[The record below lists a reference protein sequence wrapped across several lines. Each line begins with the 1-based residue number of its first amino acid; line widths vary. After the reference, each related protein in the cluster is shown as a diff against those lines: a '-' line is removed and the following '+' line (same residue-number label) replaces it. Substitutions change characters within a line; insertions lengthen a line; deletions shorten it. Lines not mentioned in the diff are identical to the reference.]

1 MRDERKRVKDQEG
14 SEKRDSRRPL
24 TVRDVSLI
32 RLAKNG
38 DLDSIKQMIKE
49 GVNINEQDET
59 GWTVLHEACVRNLPR
74 MVDYLL
80 RHGADPSISNI
91 SGEMAL
97 HCAARVGCLRIVRA
111 LIYYNADPLVSNHRG
126 EKPLDLCHDPEVSS
140 FLKQHTE
147 TNQSHMLTS
156 SGSGKS
162 SHSKVRQHAHGTK
175 HLMSS
180 FSGTTISSSTEYY
193 GGGGKDNSSIA
204 SPSNVCSDSEDDGHS
219 HSVKKDPYAFEDDEN
234 DETVNNSGNSL
245 LHSASGVNNSNN
257 TNTQATG
264 HIGVHSGCGVSVGAP
279 ANLNKSTSSNSA
291 ISSSSTTTITTTT
304 TTTTTTTSVNTNTN
318 TSPNSNIS
326 LGSIDSLSKHTRQ
339 LSSSNLS
346 TTVEC
351 GNTTLDSNNDNTLTT
366 LTGTINSALTTTTA
380 PNNSSN
386 YTTSN
391 NNCASI
397 GGPPL
402 RLRFAKEAGQYT
414 LMEHQQQQIDLSL
427 SNCDA
432 NLVPSSCGIICTTT
446 EASHVTVISDSDND
460 NKNMNFQ
467 MDIDN
472 NNNNNSSDN
481 VSNEHNSNM
490 GTSMT
495 IKSEPIIVSGDEE
508 LNHVSTS
515 CHSESSGGEEISAQK
530 VPPLRIKFASGTS
543 GDESSSMT
551 SSCMSVGATGG
562 GLAIHA
568 INNVENNWTNE
579 SNMNDKCDVKPRVSD
594 DGLMTVNNK
603 SDGKEAGVT
612 VTSLVSTS
620 VVSLNAPVPD
630 KVSCSSVE
638 NIGDGNSGSSTTTTI
653 TATGTTETVHDQYS
667 SYHEKLSKSCDH
679 VVATNVH
686 HDESSTEL
694 SISCTPPSTCITSAG
709 MNTSVNITSGV
720 NTVEMNSNRSNAS
733 NANRVKMDN
742 TLETSE
748 CHGKSGNNNS
758 NNNNNNNNHTH
769 NRSNNNS
776 NNTNNGNREV
786 SKDTHRHRSG
796 RTLRSHTA
804 AQREKEEKERH
815 TDDAT
820 PIKKRKLRSRS
831 DTVTNHENISHQ
843 SRSGGGIG
851 TVNANNSPVTTVHAG
866 SSTESSNVSLSS
878 NAVANMDVIEDKHG
892 CSTVTAS
899 SQSDS
904 HMDNEEKKVS
914 VGSSQSTVLTDKDTT
929 DVHMTCVSEME
940 GGHSVSSSTT
950 TSSSTNTTATTTT
963 HTPTNTTTTT
973 TTTDN
978 DNSNKMEV
986 DVKPEMCGTAVSV
999 VTLNM
1004 DGSND
1009 VNVVSS
1015 VSEVGVTTVV
1025 TTTVGVA
1032 GIATSTPSSSS
1043 LAEQIG
1049 GCYSEADGDMS
1060 YLFCP
1065 SAPGDEDRKDVELL
1079 KFQNPYDKAAELN
1092 KNLRELVNNLVKVH
1106 PKAPCGYQDYLLV
1119 TRNYLLA
1126 NQLSFATYV
1135 KRSAPSHLEAT
1146 FVELFNEQEEER
1158 YAQALKHQSEREHLQ
1173 LGAEQAVLRAQ
1184 TRGALAVA
1192 NQSKPYSFCSI
1203 LSYNDLTYIPPVGK
1217 LENREEE
1224 NIRDRFTPRTFI
1236 GWLQDIIDTF
1246 QNEKKKL
1253 LCRQL
1258 HEAESLMMVQKLDW
1272 EMKTRETLASNIDCI
1287 GVVDVFKDIPA
1298 NYVPLIPVP
1307 NDFPLF
1313 AHDPVHRT
1321 TTTTTTTAAPVAA
1334 ATTATTMSTTPSTS
1348 IPITPTTNTTTHTAV
1363 NHSPTVSAT
1372 TTTLTNNS

>member
-219 HSVKKDPYAFEDDEN
+219 HSGLSVTTNTSHHNISPINTNQQLDLNCLSSTGHHNHPTSSPSLSSVPKSVTDVHISSAKSLKKDPYAFEDDEN

-264 HIGVHSGCGVSVGAP
+264 HIGVHSGCGVSVGGP
-279 ANLNKSTSSNSA
+279 ANLNKSTSSNST
-291 ISSSSTTTITTTT
+291 ISSSTTTTIT

-432 NLVPSSCGIICTTT
+432 NLAPSSCGIICTTT

-472 NNNNNSSDN
+472 NNNNNSNDN

-508 LNHVSTS
+508 LNH
-515 CHSESSGGEEISAQK
+515 
-530 VPPLRIKFASGTS
+530 
-543 GDESSSMT
+543 
-551 SSCMSVGATGG
+551 
-562 GLAIHA
+562 
-568 INNVENNWTNE
+568 
-579 SNMNDKCDVKPRVSD
+579 
-594 DGLMTVNNK
+594 
-603 SDGKEAGVT
+603 
-612 VTSLVSTS
+612 
-620 VVSLNAPVPD
+620 
-630 KVSCSSVE
+630 
-638 NIGDGNSGSSTTTTI
+638 
-653 TATGTTETVHDQYS
+653 
-667 SYHEKLSKSCDH
+667 
-679 VVATNVH
+679 
-686 HDESSTEL
+686 
-694 SISCTPPSTCITSAG
+694 
-709 MNTSVNITSGV
+709 
-720 NTVEMNSNRSNAS
+720 
-733 NANRVKMDN
+733 
-742 TLETSE
+742 
-748 CHGKSGNNNS
+748 
-758 NNNNNNNNHTH
+758 
-769 NRSNNNS
+769 
-776 NNTNNGNREV
+776 
-786 SKDTHRHRSG
+786 DTHRHRSG

-851 TVNANNSPVTTVHAG
+851 TVNVNNSPVTTVHAG

-878 NAVANMDVIEDKHG
+878 NAVANMDVIEDTHG

-914 VGSSQSTVLTDKDTT
+914 VGSSQSTVLMDKDTT

-950 TSSSTNTTATTTT
+950 TSSTNTTATTTT
-963 HTPTNTTTTT
+963 HTHTPTPTNTTTT

-986 DVKPEMCGTAVSV
+986 DGKPEMCGTAVSV

-1043 LAEQIG
+1043 LAEQIS
-1049 GCYSEADGDMS
+1049 GCYSEADCDMS

-1321 TTTTTTTAAPVAA
+1321 TTATTTTAAPVAA

-1363 NHSPTVSAT
+1363 NNSPTVSAT

>member
-1 MRDERKRVKDQEG
+1 
-14 SEKRDSRRPL
+14 
-24 TVRDVSLI
+24 
-32 RLAKNG
+32 
-38 DLDSIKQMIKE
+38 MIKE

-91 SGEMAL
+91 NGDVAL

-111 LIYYNADPLVSNHRG
+111 LLYYNADPLLSNHRG

-147 TNQSHMLTS
+147 TNQSHMLAS

-162 SHSKVRQHAHGTK
+162 SHLKVRQHTHGTK

-180 FSGTTISSSTEYY
+180 FSGTTVSSSTEHH

-204 SPSNVCSDSEDDGHS
+204 SPSNIYSDSEDDGHS
-219 HSVKKDPYAFEDDEN
+219 LSGLNITTNISHHNISPNNTNQQLDLNCLSSTGHYNHPTSSPSLPSVPKSVTDMHISSSKSLKKDPYAFEDDEN

-245 LHSASGVNNSNN
+245 LHPASGVNNSNN

-264 HIGVHSGCGVSVGAP
+264 HIGVHSSCGVSVGTP
-279 ANLNKSTSSNSA
+279 VNFNKSTSSNST
-291 ISSSSTTTITTTT
+291 ISTTTITTITTTT
-304 TTTTTTTSVNTNTN
+304 TTTTIVNTNTN
-318 TSPNSNIS
+318 TSPNSNTSI
-326 LGSIDSLSKHTRQ
+326 GSIDSLSKHTRQ

-351 GNTTLDSNNDNTLTT
+351 GNIILDSSNDNT
-366 LTGTINSALTTTTA
+366 LTGTINSAFTTTIA

-391 NNCASI
+391 NNCGSV

-427 SNCDA
+427 SNCET
-432 NLVPSSCGIICTTT
+432 NLVPSSSGIICTTT
-446 EASHVTVISDSDND
+446 ETSHVAVVSDSDND
-460 NKNMNFQ
+460 HNNMNFQ
-467 MDIDN
+467 MNIN
-472 NNNNNSSDN
+472 NNNGSDN

-495 IKSEPIIVSGDEE
+495 IKSESVTVSGDEE

-551 SSCMSVGATGG
+551 SSCMSVGATCG
-562 GLAIHA
+562 GLTTHP
-568 INNVENNWTNE
+568 INNVENNSSNE

-612 VTSLVSTS
+612 VTSIVSTS
-620 VVSLNAPVPD
+620 VVSVPE

-638 NIGDGNSGSSTTTTI
+638 NIGDGNSGSGATTV

-667 SYHEKLSKSCDH
+667 SHHEKLSKSYDH

-686 HDESSTEL
+686 HNESSTEL
-694 SISCTPPSTCITSAG
+694 SISCTPPSTCTTSTG

-720 NTVEMNSNRSNAS
+720 NTVEMSSNRSNAS
-733 NANRVKMDN
+733 NANRVKVDN

-758 NNNNNNNNHTH
+758 NHNNHTH
-769 NRSNNNS
+769 NRNSNN

-831 DTVTNHENISHQ
+831 DTVTNHENISQQ
-843 SRSGGGIG
+843 SRSGSGIG
-851 TVNANNSPVTTVHAG
+851 TVNANNSPITTVHAG
-866 SSTESSNVSLSS
+866 SSTESSNVSSS
-878 NAVANMDVIEDKHG
+878 NAVANMDVIEDTHG
-892 CSTVTAS
+892 CLTVTVS

-904 HMDNEEKKVS
+904 HMGSEEKKVS
-914 VGSSQSTVLTDKDTT
+914 VGSSQCTVLTDKDTT
-929 DVHMTCVSEME
+929 DVHMTCVSEIE
-940 GGHSVSSSTT
+940 GGHSVSLS
-950 TSSSTNTTATTTT
+950 TTAT
-963 HTPTNTTTTT
+963 TTTTT

-978 DNSNKMEV
+978 DNSKKMEV
-986 DVKPEMCGTAVSV
+986 DEKPEMCGTAVSV
-999 VTLNM
+999 AKLNM

-1009 VNVVSS
+1009 VDVVSS
-1015 VSEVGVTTVV
+1015 VSEVGATTVV
-1025 TTTVGVA
+1025 TTTVDIA

-1043 LAEQIG
+1043 LGEQTG
-1049 GCYSEADGDMS
+1049 GRSSEADCDMS

-1065 SAPGDEDRKDVELL
+1065 SAPGDEDRKDIELL
-1079 KFQNPYDKAAELN
+1079 KFQNPYGKAAELN

-1135 KRSAPSHLEAT
+1135 KRSPPSHLEAT

-1321 TTTTTTTAAPVAA
+1321 TTTTTITTAGQTAA
-1334 ATTATTMSTTPSTS
+1334 TATTMSTTPSTP
-1348 IPITPTTNTTTHTAV
+1348 IPITHTTNTTTHTAV
-1363 NHSPTVSAT
+1363 SNSPTVSAT
-1372 TTTLTNNS
+1372 TTTPTNNS

>member
-1 MRDERKRVKDQEG
+1 
-14 SEKRDSRRPL
+14 
-24 TVRDVSLI
+24 
-32 RLAKNG
+32 
-38 DLDSIKQMIKE
+38 MIKE

-219 HSVKKDPYAFEDDEN
+219 HSGLSVTTNTSHHNISPINTNQQLDLNCLSSTGHHNHPTSSPSLSSVPKSVTDVHISSAKSLKKDPYAFEDDEN

-264 HIGVHSGCGVSVGAP
+264 HIGVHSGCGVSVGGP
-279 ANLNKSTSSNSA
+279 ANLNKSTSSNST
-291 ISSSSTTTITTTT
+291 ISSSTTTTIT

-432 NLVPSSCGIICTTT
+432 NLAPSSCGIICTTT

-472 NNNNNSSDN
+472 NNNNNSNDN

-508 LNHVSTS
+508 LNH
-515 CHSESSGGEEISAQK
+515 
-530 VPPLRIKFASGTS
+530 
-543 GDESSSMT
+543 
-551 SSCMSVGATGG
+551 
-562 GLAIHA
+562 
-568 INNVENNWTNE
+568 
-579 SNMNDKCDVKPRVSD
+579 
-594 DGLMTVNNK
+594 
-603 SDGKEAGVT
+603 
-612 VTSLVSTS
+612 
-620 VVSLNAPVPD
+620 
-630 KVSCSSVE
+630 
-638 NIGDGNSGSSTTTTI
+638 
-653 TATGTTETVHDQYS
+653 
-667 SYHEKLSKSCDH
+667 
-679 VVATNVH
+679 
-686 HDESSTEL
+686 
-694 SISCTPPSTCITSAG
+694 
-709 MNTSVNITSGV
+709 
-720 NTVEMNSNRSNAS
+720 
-733 NANRVKMDN
+733 
-742 TLETSE
+742 
-748 CHGKSGNNNS
+748 
-758 NNNNNNNNHTH
+758 
-769 NRSNNNS
+769 
-776 NNTNNGNREV
+776 
-786 SKDTHRHRSG
+786 DTHRHRSG

-851 TVNANNSPVTTVHAG
+851 TVNVNNSPVTTVHAG

-878 NAVANMDVIEDKHG
+878 NAVANMDVIEDTHG

-914 VGSSQSTVLTDKDTT
+914 VGSSQSTVLMDKDTT

-950 TSSSTNTTATTTT
+950 TSSTNTTATTTT
-963 HTPTNTTTTT
+963 HTHTPTPTNTTTT

-986 DVKPEMCGTAVSV
+986 DGKPEMCGTAVSV

-1043 LAEQIG
+1043 LAEQIS
-1049 GCYSEADGDMS
+1049 GCYSEADCDMS

-1321 TTTTTTTAAPVAA
+1321 TTATTTTAAPVAA

-1363 NHSPTVSAT
+1363 NNSPTVSAT

>member
-1 MRDERKRVKDQEG
+1 
-14 SEKRDSRRPL
+14 
-24 TVRDVSLI
+24 
-32 RLAKNG
+32 
-38 DLDSIKQMIKE
+38 MIKE

-219 HSVKKDPYAFEDDEN
+219 HSGLSVTTNTSHHNISPINTNQQLDLNCLSSTGHHNHPTSSPSLSSVPKSVTDVHISSAKSLKKDPYAFEDDEN

-264 HIGVHSGCGVSVGAP
+264 HIGVHSGCGVSVGGP
-279 ANLNKSTSSNSA
+279 ANLNKSTSSNST
-291 ISSSSTTTITTTT
+291 ISSSTTTTIT

-414 LMEHQQQQIDLSL
+414 LMEHQQQQVDLSL

-432 NLVPSSCGIICTTT
+432 NLAPSSCGIICTTT

-472 NNNNNSSDN
+472 NNNNNSNDN

-508 LNHVSTS
+508 LNH
-515 CHSESSGGEEISAQK
+515 
-530 VPPLRIKFASGTS
+530 
-543 GDESSSMT
+543 
-551 SSCMSVGATGG
+551 
-562 GLAIHA
+562 
-568 INNVENNWTNE
+568 
-579 SNMNDKCDVKPRVSD
+579 
-594 DGLMTVNNK
+594 
-603 SDGKEAGVT
+603 
-612 VTSLVSTS
+612 
-620 VVSLNAPVPD
+620 
-630 KVSCSSVE
+630 
-638 NIGDGNSGSSTTTTI
+638 
-653 TATGTTETVHDQYS
+653 
-667 SYHEKLSKSCDH
+667 
-679 VVATNVH
+679 
-686 HDESSTEL
+686 
-694 SISCTPPSTCITSAG
+694 
-709 MNTSVNITSGV
+709 
-720 NTVEMNSNRSNAS
+720 
-733 NANRVKMDN
+733 
-742 TLETSE
+742 
-748 CHGKSGNNNS
+748 
-758 NNNNNNNNHTH
+758 
-769 NRSNNNS
+769 
-776 NNTNNGNREV
+776 
-786 SKDTHRHRSG
+786 DTHRHRSG

-851 TVNANNSPVTTVHAG
+851 TVNVNNSPVTTVHAG

-878 NAVANMDVIEDKHG
+878 NAVANMDVIEDTHG

-914 VGSSQSTVLTDKDTT
+914 VGSSQSTVLMDKDTT

-950 TSSSTNTTATTTT
+950 TSSTNTTATTTT
-963 HTPTNTTTTT
+963 HTHTPTPTNTTTT

-986 DVKPEMCGTAVSV
+986 DGKPEMCGTAVSV

-1043 LAEQIG
+1043 LAEQIS
-1049 GCYSEADGDMS
+1049 GCYSEADCDMS

-1321 TTTTTTTAAPVAA
+1321 TTATTTTAAPVAA

-1363 NHSPTVSAT
+1363 NNSPTVSAT

>member
-38 DLDSIKQMIKE
+38 DLDSVKQMIKE

-91 SGEMAL
+91 NGEMAL

-147 TNQSHMLTS
+147 TNQPHMLTS

-162 SHSKVRQHAHGTK
+162 SHLKVRQHAHGTK

-193 GGGGKDNSSIA
+193 GGGGKDNSSMA
-204 SPSNVCSDSEDDGHS
+204 SPSNVYSDSEDDGHS

-234 DETVNNSGNSL
+234 DETVNDSGNSL
-245 LHSASGVNNSNN
+245 LHPASGVNNSNN

-279 ANLNKSTSSNSA
+279 ANLNKSTSNST
-291 ISSSSTTTITTTT
+291 ISSSSS
-304 TTTTTTTSVNTNTN
+304 TTTSVNTNTN

-346 TTVEC
+346 ATVEC

-414 LMEHQQQQIDLSL
+414 LMEHQQQQIDLSI

-432 NLVPSSCGIICTTT
+432 NLVPSSSGIICTTT

-472 NNNNNSSDN
+472 NNNNSSDN

-495 IKSEPIIVSGDEE
+495 IKSEPITISGDEE

-562 GLAIHA
+562 GLAIHP
-568 INNVENNWTNE
+568 INNVENNSTNE

-620 VVSLNAPVPD
+620 VVSLNAPVLE

-638 NIGDGNSGSSTTTTI
+638 NIGDGNSGSSTTATI
-653 TATGTTETVHDQYS
+653 TTGTTETVHDQYS
-667 SYHEKLSKSCDH
+667 SYHDKSSKSCDH
-679 VVATNVH
+679 VVAMNVH

-709 MNTSVNITSGV
+709 MNTSVNIASGV
-720 NTVEMNSNRSNAS
+720 NIVEMNSNRGNSS

-758 NNNNNNNNHTH
+758 NNNNNNNHTH

-815 TDDAT
+815 TDDTT

-831 DTVTNHENISHQ
+831 DTVTNHENISQQ

-866 SSTESSNVSLSS
+866 SSTESSNVPLSS
-878 NAVANMDVIEDKHG
+878 NAVANMDVIEDTHG
-892 CSTVTAS
+892 CLTVTAS

-940 GGHSVSSSTT
+940 GGHSVSLSTT
-950 TSSSTNTTATTTT
+950 TSSSTTTTTATHT
-963 HTPTNTTTTT
+963 TPTNTTT

-986 DVKPEMCGTAVSV
+986 DGKPEMCGTAVSV

-1049 GCYSEADGDMS
+1049 GCYSEADCDMS

-1079 KFQNPYDKAAELN
+1079 KFQNPYGKAAELN

-1334 ATTATTMSTTPSTS
+1334 ATATTMSTTPSTP
-1348 IPITPTTNTTTHTAV
+1348 IPITSTTNTTTHTAV
-1363 NHSPTVSAT
+1363 NNSPTVSAT
-1372 TTTLTNNS
+1372 TTTPTNNS

>member
-1 MRDERKRVKDQEG
+1 
-14 SEKRDSRRPL
+14 
-24 TVRDVSLI
+24 
-32 RLAKNG
+32 
-38 DLDSIKQMIKE
+38 MIKE

-219 HSVKKDPYAFEDDEN
+219 HSGLSVTTNTSHHNISPINTNQQLDLNCLSSTGHHNHPTSSPSLSSVPKSVTDVHISSAKSLKKDPYAFEDDEN

-264 HIGVHSGCGVSVGAP
+264 HIGVHSGCGVSVGGP
-279 ANLNKSTSSNSA
+279 ANLNKSTSSNST
-291 ISSSSTTTITTTT
+291 ISSSTTTTIT

-414 LMEHQQQQIDLSL
+414 LMEHQQQQVDLSL

-432 NLVPSSCGIICTTT
+432 NLAPSSCGIICTTT

-472 NNNNNSSDN
+472 NNNNNSNDN

-508 LNHVSTS
+508 LNH
-515 CHSESSGGEEISAQK
+515 
-530 VPPLRIKFASGTS
+530 
-543 GDESSSMT
+543 
-551 SSCMSVGATGG
+551 
-562 GLAIHA
+562 
-568 INNVENNWTNE
+568 
-579 SNMNDKCDVKPRVSD
+579 
-594 DGLMTVNNK
+594 
-603 SDGKEAGVT
+603 
-612 VTSLVSTS
+612 
-620 VVSLNAPVPD
+620 
-630 KVSCSSVE
+630 
-638 NIGDGNSGSSTTTTI
+638 
-653 TATGTTETVHDQYS
+653 
-667 SYHEKLSKSCDH
+667 
-679 VVATNVH
+679 
-686 HDESSTEL
+686 
-694 SISCTPPSTCITSAG
+694 
-709 MNTSVNITSGV
+709 
-720 NTVEMNSNRSNAS
+720 
-733 NANRVKMDN
+733 
-742 TLETSE
+742 
-748 CHGKSGNNNS
+748 
-758 NNNNNNNNHTH
+758 
-769 NRSNNNS
+769 
-776 NNTNNGNREV
+776 
-786 SKDTHRHRSG
+786 DTHRHRSG

-851 TVNANNSPVTTVHAG
+851 TVNVNNSPVTTVHAG

-878 NAVANMDVIEDKHG
+878 NAVANMDVIEDTHG

-914 VGSSQSTVLTDKDTT
+914 VGSSQSTVLMDKDTT

-950 TSSSTNTTATTTT
+950 TSSTNTTATTTT
-963 HTPTNTTTTT
+963 HTHTPTPTNTTTT

-986 DVKPEMCGTAVSV
+986 DGKPEMCGTAVSV

-1043 LAEQIG
+1043 LAEQIS
-1049 GCYSEADGDMS
+1049 GCYSEADCDMS

-1158 YAQALKHQSEREHLQ
+1158 YAQALKHQSER
-1173 LGAEQAVLRAQ
+1173 
-1184 TRGALAVA
+1184 
-1192 NQSKPYSFCSI
+1192 P
-1203 LSYNDLTYIPPVGK
+1203 
-1217 LENREEE
+1217 
-1224 NIRDRFTPRTFI
+1224 FI
-1236 GWLQDIIDTF
+1236 I
-1246 QNEKKKL
+1246 
-1253 LCRQL
+1253 
-1258 HEAESLMMVQKLDW
+1258 V
-1272 EMKTRETLASNIDCI
+1272 
-1287 GVVDVFKDIPA
+1287 
-1298 NYVPLIPVP
+1298 
-1307 NDFPLF
+1307 
-1313 AHDPVHRT
+1313 
-1321 TTTTTTTAAPVAA
+1321 
-1334 ATTATTMSTTPSTS
+1334 
-1348 IPITPTTNTTTHTAV
+1348 
-1363 NHSPTVSAT
+1363 
-1372 TTTLTNNS
+1372 

>member
-1 MRDERKRVKDQEG
+1 MRDERKRVRDQEG

-91 SGEMAL
+91 NGDVAL

-111 LIYYNADPLVSNHRG
+111 LLYYNADPLLSNHRG

-147 TNQSHMLTS
+147 TNQSHMLAS

-162 SHSKVRQHAHGTK
+162 SHLKVRQHTHGTK

-180 FSGTTISSSTEYY
+180 FSGTTVSSSIEHH

-204 SPSNVCSDSEDDGHS
+204 SPSNIYSDSEDDGHS
-219 HSVKKDPYAFEDDEN
+219 LSVKKDPYAFEDDEN

-245 LHSASGVNNSNN
+245 LHPASGVNNSNN

-264 HIGVHSGCGVSVGAP
+264 HIGVHSSCGVSVGTP
-279 ANLNKSTSSNSA
+279 VNFNKSTSSNST
-291 ISSSSTTTITTTT
+291 ISTTTITTITTTT
-304 TTTTTTTSVNTNTN
+304 TTIVNTNTN
-318 TSPNSNIS
+318 TSPNSNNSI
-326 LGSIDSLSKHTRQ
+326 GSIDSLSKHTRQ

-351 GNTTLDSNNDNTLTT
+351 GNIILDSNNDNTLT
-366 LTGTINSALTTTTA
+366 GTINSAFTTTIA

-391 NNCASI
+391 NNCGSV

-414 LMEHQQQQIDLSL
+414 LMEHQQQQQIDLSL
-427 SNCDA
+427 SNCET
-432 NLVPSSCGIICTTT
+432 NLVPSSSGIICTTS
-446 EASHVTVISDSDND
+446 EASHVTVVSDSDND
-460 NKNMNFQ
+460 HNNMNFQ
-467 MDIDN
+467 MNIN
-472 NNNNNSSDN
+472 NNNGSDN

-495 IKSEPIIVSGDEE
+495 IKSEPVTVSGDEE

-551 SSCMSVGATGG
+551 SSCMSVGATCG
-562 GLAIHA
+562 GLITRP
-568 INNVENNWTNE
+568 INNVENNSSNE

-612 VTSLVSTS
+612 VTSIVSTS
-620 VVSLNAPVPD
+620 VVSVPE

-638 NIGDGNSGSSTTTTI
+638 NIGDGNDGSGATTI

-667 SYHEKLSKSCDH
+667 SHHEKLSQSYDH

-686 HDESSTEL
+686 HNELSTEL
-694 SISCTPPSTCITSAG
+694 SISCTPPSTCTTSTG

-720 NTVEMNSNRSNAS
+720 NTVEMSSNRSNAS
-733 NANRVKMDN
+733 NANRVKVDN

-758 NNNNNNNNHTH
+758 NHNNHTH
-769 NRSNNNS
+769 NRNNSNN

-831 DTVTNHENISHQ
+831 DTVTNHENISQQ
-843 SRSGGGIG
+843 SRSGSGIG
-851 TVNANNSPVTTVHAG
+851 TVNANNSPITTVHAG
-866 SSTESSNVSLSS
+866 SSTESSNVSSS
-878 NAVANMDVIEDKHG
+878 NAVANMDVIEDTHG
-892 CSTVTAS
+892 CLTVTVS

-904 HMDNEEKKVS
+904 HMGNEEKKVS
-914 VGSSQSTVLTDKDTT
+914 MGSSQCTVLTDKDTT
-929 DVHMTCVSEME
+929 DMHMTCVSEIE

-950 TSSSTNTTATTTT
+950 TI
-963 HTPTNTTTTT
+963 T

-978 DNSNKMEV
+978 DNSKKMEV
-986 DVKPEMCGTAVSV
+986 DEKPEMCGTAVSV
-999 VTLNM
+999 AKLNM

-1009 VNVVSS
+1009 VDVVSS
-1015 VSEVGVTTVV
+1015 VSEVGATTVV
-1025 TTTVGVA
+1025 TTAVGVA

-1043 LAEQIG
+1043 SLVEQTG
-1049 GCYSEADGDMS
+1049 GRSSEADCDMS

-1079 KFQNPYDKAAELN
+1079 KFQNPYGKAAELN

-1135 KRSAPSHLEAT
+1135 KRSPPSHLEAT

-1313 AHDPVHRT
+1313 AHDPVHRAT
-1321 TTTTTTTAAPVAA
+1321 TTTTITTAGQGVA
-1334 ATTATTMSTTPSTS
+1334 TATTMSTIPSTP

-1363 NHSPTVSAT
+1363 NNSPTVSAT
-1372 TTTLTNNS
+1372 TTTPTINS

>member
-1 MRDERKRVKDQEG
+1 MT
-14 SEKRDSRRPL
+14 L
-24 TVRDVSLI
+24 FLLY
-32 RLAKNG
+32 LA
-38 DLDSIKQMIKE
+38 
-49 GVNINEQDET
+49 
-59 GWTVLHEACVRNLPR
+59 
-74 MVDYLL
+74 
-80 RHGADPSISNI
+80 
-91 SGEMAL
+91 
-97 HCAARVGCLRIVRA
+97 
-111 LIYYNADPLVSNHRG
+111 
-126 EKPLDLCHDPEVSS
+126 
-140 FLKQHTE
+140 
-147 TNQSHMLTS
+147 
-156 SGSGKS
+156 
-162 SHSKVRQHAHGTK
+162 
-175 HLMSS
+175 
-180 FSGTTISSSTEYY
+180 
-193 GGGGKDNSSIA
+193 
-204 SPSNVCSDSEDDGHS
+204 
-219 HSVKKDPYAFEDDEN
+219 
-234 DETVNNSGNSL
+234 
-245 LHSASGVNNSNN
+245 
-257 TNTQATG
+257 
-264 HIGVHSGCGVSVGAP
+264 
-279 ANLNKSTSSNSA
+279 
-291 ISSSSTTTITTTT
+291 
-304 TTTTTTTSVNTNTN
+304 
-318 TSPNSNIS
+318 
-326 LGSIDSLSKHTRQ
+326 
-339 LSSSNLS
+339 
-346 TTVEC
+346 
-351 GNTTLDSNNDNTLTT
+351 
-366 LTGTINSALTTTTA
+366 
-380 PNNSSN
+380 
-386 YTTSN
+386 
-391 NNCASI
+391 
-397 GGPPL
+397 
-402 RLRFAKEAGQYT
+402 
-414 LMEHQQQQIDLSL
+414 
-427 SNCDA
+427 
-432 NLVPSSCGIICTTT
+432 
-446 EASHVTVISDSDND
+446 
-460 NKNMNFQ
+460 
-467 MDIDN
+467 
-472 NNNNNSSDN
+472 
-481 VSNEHNSNM
+481 
-490 GTSMT
+490 
-495 IKSEPIIVSGDEE
+495 
-508 LNHVSTS
+508 
-515 CHSESSGGEEISAQK
+515 
-530 VPPLRIKFASGTS
+530 
-543 GDESSSMT
+543 
-551 SSCMSVGATGG
+551 
-562 GLAIHA
+562 
-568 INNVENNWTNE
+568 
-579 SNMNDKCDVKPRVSD
+579 
-594 DGLMTVNNK
+594 
-603 SDGKEAGVT
+603 
-612 VTSLVSTS
+612 
-620 VVSLNAPVPD
+620 
-630 KVSCSSVE
+630 
-638 NIGDGNSGSSTTTTI
+638 
-653 TATGTTETVHDQYS
+653 
-667 SYHEKLSKSCDH
+667 
-679 VVATNVH
+679 
-686 HDESSTEL
+686 
-694 SISCTPPSTCITSAG
+694 
-709 MNTSVNITSGV
+709 
-720 NTVEMNSNRSNAS
+720 
-733 NANRVKMDN
+733 
-742 TLETSE
+742 
-748 CHGKSGNNNS
+748 
-758 NNNNNNNNHTH
+758 
-769 NRSNNNS
+769 
-776 NNTNNGNREV
+776 
-786 SKDTHRHRSG
+786 
-796 RTLRSHTA
+796 
-804 AQREKEEKERH
+804 
-815 TDDAT
+815 DDAT

-914 VGSSQSTVLTDKDTT
+914 VGSSQSTVLTDKDIT

-973 TTTDN
+973 TTDN

-1009 VNVVSS
+1009 VNAVSS

-1092 KNLRELVNNLVKVH
+1092 KNSAPSHLEATFVELFNEQEEERYAQALKH
-1106 PKAPCGYQDYLLV
+1106 Q
-1119 TRNYLLA
+1119 
-1126 NQLSFATYV
+1126 SE
-1135 KRSAPSHLEAT
+1135 RSAPSHLEAT

-1321 TTTTTTTAAPVAA
+1321 TTAITTTAAPVAA
-1334 ATTATTMSTTPSTS
+1334 AATATTMSTTPSTS